1 MSGGGII
8 HVYHLYTKNKS
19 EKRLDEEIINRIRV
33 MPFISA
39 IIENRDKEKTAVVS
53 IRENKFNPQ
62 NKDYEL
68 ISKVNV
74 HGEERFV
81 SVILTDSDRYF
92 RDKQKMLY
100 LSVFTESLNKSAEPF
115 VDRRLSKSAIMPLWR
130 ISLPVIETDKIPRA
144 SASLINIERPEPKPF
159 QTYSALQENN
169 HKYHIPESGESQ
181 ALLKGKTEKNREKP
195 AYRMLEDVQNGLNS
209 HFAATLNVVYKT
221 ICRYLGLP
229 EVFENVLKARKEDED
244 EPLILNGR
252 VIFSPETGES

>member
-33 MPFISA
+33 MPFIPA

-92 RDKQKMLY
+92 RDKQENAVSFGFY
-100 LSVFTESLNKSAEPF
+100 
-115 VDRRLSKSAIMPLWR
+115 R
-130 ISLPVIETDKIPRA
+130 IIKQKRGTVCRQTVVKVCHHAPV
-144 SASLINIERPEPKPF
+144 
-159 QTYSALQENN
+159 
-169 HKYHIPESGESQ
+169 
-181 ALLKGKTEKNREKP
+181 
-195 AYRMLEDVQNGLNS
+195 AY
-209 HFAATLNVVYKT
+209 
-221 ICRYLGLP
+221 
-229 EVFENVLKARKEDED
+229 
-244 EPLILNGR
+244 
-252 VIFSPETGES
+252 FSSRH

>member
-115 VDRRLSKSAIMPLWR
+115 VDRRLSKSAIMPLRR
-130 ISLPVIETDKIPRA
+130 ISLPVIETEKIPRA

-169 HKYHIPESGESQ
+169 HNIIFPNQ
-181 ALLKGKTEKNREKP
+181 AKVKR
-195 AYRMLEDVQNGLNS
+195 
-209 HFAATLNVVYKT
+209 
-221 ICRYLGLP
+221 C
-229 EVFENVLKARKEDED
+229 
-244 EPLILNGR
+244 
-252 VIFSPETGES
+252 